1 MTRDPM
7 IVSLKKPER
16 PDPSMIVRV
25 GADDHHSSVR
35 QQKAVVQEHRAAR
48 PAVAPHHTRRR
59 IPGFVMLLAGTIIL
73 LLAVGLY
80 ASFASQAARDPSY
93 MSQSDIDSLV
103 AHVGTLILL
112 PQGEEP
118 TIATVTDL
126 NALKGQAFFAN
137 AALGDKVLMY
147 PKAQEAVLYDP
158 SQDKVIQVAPLTVT
172 GNCRYVCLA
181 ANDQN
186 MCRTHRPHIFLHCL
200 SIRLCRHINEQR
212 LYDGEHDQ

>member
-1 MTRDPM
+1 
-7 IVSLKKPER
+7 
-16 PDPSMIVRV
+16 
-25 GADDHHSSVR
+25 
-35 QQKAVVQEHRAAR
+35 
-48 PAVAPHHTRRR
+48 
-59 IPGFVMLLAGTIIL
+59 
-73 LLAVGLY
+73 
-80 ASFASQAARDPSY
+80 

-158 SQDKVIQVAPLTVT
+158 SQGKVIQIAPLTVT
-172 GNCRYVCLA
+172 GK
-181 ANDQN
+181 
-186 MCRTHRPHIFLHCL
+186 
-200 SIRLCRHINEQR
+200 
-212 LYDGEHDQ
+212 